1 MSYWRFK
8 VSELEREEFKQIVR
22 NYTEEERAI
31 IVKTLS
37 NNLLLEELTR
47 RLISSTDK
55 LKCIRDILRL
65 EEAL

>member
-55 LKCIRDILRL
+55 LKGIRDILRL

>member
-1 MSYWRFK
+1 M
-8 VSELEREEFKQIVR
+8 SELEREEFKQIVR

-55 LKCIRDILRL
+55 LKGIRDILRL